1 MQLEMGVSLNT
12 LQMCD
17 PNALPLSVTK
27 AHVAVAVI
35 PLHSVPSRVIFVC

>member
-27 AHVAVAVI
+27 AHVAVI